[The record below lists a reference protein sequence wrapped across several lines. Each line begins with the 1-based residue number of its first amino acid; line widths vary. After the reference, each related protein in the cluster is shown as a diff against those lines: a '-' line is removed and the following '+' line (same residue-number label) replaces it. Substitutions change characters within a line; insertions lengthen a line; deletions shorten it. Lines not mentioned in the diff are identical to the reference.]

1 MYIIRTLEICLIKT
15 SEVKTVNDARTS
27 QIISYS
33 GRANRAIPQQFGF
46 SAMLTTII
54 RPRRSLIFVP
64 GNKPEWFPKALKYNA
79 DIVCVDLEDAIAP
92 NQKDAARET
101 TLALFDKYEKEFQ
114 AECVVRINNLR
125 SADGLRDVM
134 GVLARKRPPP
144 ALMLTKVKSSDEV
157 SQLEELLK
165 APPHDSIRF
174 HVIIETNDGLEAA
187 YQIAQSSGRIDSLL
201 FGGVD
206 MSAEL
211 RTNLDWENL
220 LYARSRLVHA
230 AAGAGID
237 LIDVPSLDLED
248 IEGLENA
255 ARASAGLGFTGKA
268 AIHPKQVPV
277 INTCFSPSAE
287 AIAEAQKIVEA
298 FENSEDGLVVV
309 DGKLLEKPVLRSMHR
324 ILAIADRIR

>member
-1 MYIIRTLEICLIKT
+1 
-15 SEVKTVNDARTS
+15 
-27 QIISYS
+27 
-33 GRANRAIPQQFGF
+33 
-46 SAMLTTII
+46 MLTTNI

-64 GNKPEWFPKALKYNA
+64 GNKPEWFPKALKYGA
-79 DIVCVDLEDAIAP
+79 DVVCVDLEDAIAP
-92 NQKDAARET
+92 HQKDAAREA
-101 TLALFDKYEKEFQ
+101 TLTLFDDYKKKSQ
-114 AECVVRINNLR
+114 PECVVRINSLR
-125 SADGLRDVM
+125 SADGIRDVM
-134 GVLARKRPPP
+134 GILERTRPPP

-157 SQLEELLK
+157 CQLEELLT

-187 YQIAQSSGRIDSLL
+187 YQIAQSSRRIDSLL

-220 LYARSRLVHA
+220 LYARSQLVHA
-230 AAGAGID
+230 AAGANID

-248 IEGLENA
+248 IEGLEKA
-255 ARASAGLGFTGKA
+255 AKASAGLGFTGKA

-277 INTCFSPSAE
+277 INTWFSPSAK
-287 AIAEAQKIVEA
+287 AIAEARKIVEA
-298 FENSEDGLVVV
+298 FESSEDGLVVV
-309 DGKLLEKPVLRSMHR
+309 DGKLLERPVLRSMHR